1 MMHVLIHT
9 RTLHSF
15 LSLQYQCWLNMTEV
29 FPQMLSKHSDPP
41 PDGQASPLLA
51 SFVTLFIH
59 LPDVHDAVCF
69 YHNLAIQDALK
80 CMYQI

>member
-1 MMHVLIHT
+1 
-9 RTLHSF
+9 
-15 LSLQYQCWLNMTEV
+15 MTEV

-59 LPDVHDAVCF
+59 LPDVHDAVSLPIPPQKLEIVLEVKSGRRSFTHLSEITGVLVCW
-69 YHNLAIQDALK
+69 LGEEQWR
-80 CMYQI
+80 